1 MSSESPPLVNLNLTE
16 PLSKLIETVGN
27 GIGILYEPRR
37 ILKKAKAEA
46 EALKIST
53 EGKLQVQ
60 EIEARTQARLH
71 YIELRRQ
78 KNIEEIVR
86 QAADQMPKDVSGQ
99 PVDQD
104 WVADFFGHCQDVG
117 NGTLQSLW
125 ARLLA
130 GEVTNPGSFS
140 RRTLHTV
147 RMMSKEDANLFTKLA
162 GFVWRAPERPVHIVT
177 SKSGALLEKAG
188 FYSQDFLHLR
198 SIGLLEGAEITGVPI
213 RVGEQTWSYCGTHI
227 RIVATEPGGWRGML
241 LSQVGVELLTI
252 SGAVGCPEYLEE
264 LLEAMNG
271 ENCLAEILRQEPSR

>member
-1 MSSESPPLVNLNLTE
+1 MSSEGPSLVNLNLTE
-16 PLSKLIETVGN
+16 PISKLIETVGN

-37 ILKKAKAEA
+37 IREKAKAEA
-46 EALKIST
+46 DALKILT
-53 EGKLQVQ
+53 EGRLQAQ
-60 EIEARTQARLH
+60 EIEACAQARFH

-86 QAADQMPKDVSGQ
+86 QAADQMPKEVSGQ

-117 NGTLQSLW
+117 NETLQSLW

-140 RRTLHTV
+140 RRTLHTIK
-147 RMMSKEDANLFTKLA
+147 MMSKEDADLFTKLA
-162 GFVWRAPERPVHIVT
+162 GFIWRAPRQPIHLVT
-177 SKSGALLEKAG
+177 GKSGALLERAG
-188 FYSQDFLHLR
+188 FYQQDFLHLR
-198 SIGLLEGAEITGVPI
+198 SIGLLEGTEFTGAPI
-213 RVGEQTWSYCGTHI
+213 QVGEQTWSYCGTRI
-227 RIVATEPGGWRGML
+227 RIVATVSGGWRGML
-241 LSQVGVELLTI
+241 LSQVGVELLPI

-271 ENCLAEILRQEPSR
+271 ENCMAEILQPGV